1 MLAASSLVDI
11 LLLVEWNTRI
21 VVLGTAML
29 GLAAG
34 VIGTFL
40 VLRKR
45 ALLGDTISHAMLP
58 GVVGAFLIM
67 QAFGGGGK
75 SLAGLLVG
83 AATAGAVAAWLVPV
97 LRRAT
102 GLKNDAIMGV
112 VLGGGFG
119 FGIALLGVAQGL
131 PGGNQAGLES
141 FIYGR
146 TASMV
151 QSDVIG
157 IGLAAAVTLLIAMGL
172 AKEFRLLC
180 FDESFG
186 RVLGR
191 NEEMLDWL
199 LMLLAVTITVVGLQ
213 SVGLILVIALLI
225 VPAATARFWTDG
237 FVRMMVIA
245 GAVGALSCWIGASI
259 SAMAPKL
266 PAGAIIVLT
275 LAAVF
280 AGSMIF
286 GSRRGAV
293 RRWYRAWGLRRRTTR
308 QHLLRAASEVME
320 LSATEQWRL
329 DDILGMR
336 SWTGRQLQRAHRRAR
351 ARGDIASASD
361 GGWRFTRSGRIAA
374 DRVVRNHRLWELF
387 LVEYADIA
395 ASHVDRDA
403 DLVEHVLGAELVVEL
418 ERTLGQGKAAPTS
431 PHPLSGGAAT

>member
-1 MLAASSLVDI
+1 VLATSSLIEI
-11 LLLVEWNTRI
+11 LLLVDWNTR
-21 VVLGTAML
+21 VVVIGTAML
-29 GLAAG
+29 GLASG
-34 VIGTFL
+34 VIGTSL

-58 GVVGAFLIM
+58 GVVAAFLIM

-75 SLAGLLVG
+75 SLPGLLVG
-83 AATAGAVAAWLVPV
+83 AAISGAMAAWLVPV

-119 FGIALLGVAQGL
+119 LGIAMLGVAQGL

-151 QSDVIG
+151 HSDAIG
-157 IGLAAAVTLLIAMGL
+157 IGVVAVVTLLIAVGL

-191 NEEMLDWL
+191 REDLLDWL

-225 VPAATARFWTDG
+225 IPAATARFWSDG
-237 FVRMMVIA
+237 FVRMMAIA
-245 GAVGALSCWIGASI
+245 GGVGAMSCWVGASI

-275 LAAVF
+275 LATVF
-280 AGSMIF
+280 AASMIF
-286 GSRRGAV
+286 GSRRGAI
-293 RRWYRAWGLRRRTTR
+293 RRWYRAWGLLRRTSR

-320 LSATEQWRL
+320 ISSAEQWSL
-329 DDILGMR
+329 DDVLEMR
-336 SWTGRQLQRAHRRAR
+336 SWTRHQLQRLHRRTRIA
-351 ARGDIASASD
+351 GDIAPTSSGA
-361 GGWRFTRSGRIAA
+361 WRMTERGRAAA

-387 LVEYADIA
+387 LVRYADIA

-403 DLVEHVLGAELVVEL
+403 DLVEHVLSAELVAEL
-418 ERTLGQGKAAPTS
+418 ERSLGQGDAVPMS
-431 PHPLSGGAAT
+431 PHPLRGGTAT